1 MRFLTDSRTRNQG
14 LKPLPT
20 SVQAAR
26 LKSCPDTSLLPG
38 RGESGFVLLAVI
50 FLTLVMLITL
60 AIAAPKMAASI
71 QRDKDLETIHRGEQY
86 KRAIQL
92 YYRQFGRYPTSVD
105 QLVQTNQIRFLRKRY
120 TDPETGKDDWKPVIY
135 GRAHV
140 RPLGFFGQPLAAAAG
155 GAIAVAAMGN
165 ASMGMYAPDA
175 GTNVTKDANGVPVA
189 ADSSSAAS
197 TSSSGG
203 SGPGGTMA
211 PSSGTFSMGG
221 QPGAGGSSGFGSG
234 PSFGGSSFGSGQAGS
249 PMGGAM
255 GGTNPGMGAPGTP
268 GMPGMG
274 NQGATSFGGSQG
286 PMVGVTLPLNKP
298 SVIVYK
304 KQDRYNKWEFN
315 YDPVEDQMKAA
326 ASMFGGGSGQGGV
339 PGGTMPGAGG
349 MGGPGTAP
357 MGGAGGTGIGN
368 SGQSDPFGFGQSGA
382 AGSSPQ
388 PAPQPQPA
396 PNPQ

>member
-1 MRFLTDSRTRNQG
+1 MPFASSPRREAD
-14 LKPLPT
+14 
-20 SVQAAR
+20 A
-26 LKSCPDTSLLPG
+26 
-38 RGESGFVLLAVI
+38 ESGFVLLAVI

-60 AIAAPKMAASI
+60 AIAAPKIAASI

-105 QLVQTNQIRFLRKRY
+105 QLVQTNQIRFLRKKY
-120 TDPETGKDDWKPVIY
+120 TDPETGKDDWKPVVY
-135 GRAHV
+135 GQAHV
-140 RPLGFFGQPLAAAAG
+140 RPLGFFGQPLSAAAG

-189 ADSSSAAS
+189 GDSSAATS
-197 TSSSGG
+197 TSGPG
-203 SGPGGTMA
+203 ASGPGAGGTMA

-221 QPGAGGSSGFGSG
+221 QPGGGAGSGFGSGSGAGSG
-234 PSFGGSSFGSGQAGS
+234 PSFGGSSFGGSQPGS
-249 PMGGAM
+249 PMGSSM
-255 GGTNPGMGAPGTP
+255 GGTNPGTGTP

-298 SVIVYK
+298 SVVVYK

-315 YDPVEDQMKAA
+315 YDPVEDQMKAT
-326 ASMFGGGSGQGGV
+326 ASMFGGSSGQGGV
-339 PGGTMPGAGG
+339 PGGTMPGSPIGG
-349 MGGPGTAP
+349 SNSPMGGPGTP
-357 MGGAGGTGIGN
+357 MGGPGN

-382 AGSSPQ
+382 GGSSPSPAPAPQ
-388 PAPQPQPA
+388 PAPT
-396 PNPQ
+396 NPQ

>member
-1 MRFLTDSRTRNQG
+1 MPLFSSPRRKTD
-14 LKPLPT
+14 
-20 SVQAAR
+20 A
-26 LKSCPDTSLLPG
+26 
-38 RGESGFVLLAVI
+38 ESGFVLLAVI

-60 AIAAPKMAASI
+60 AIAAPKIAASI

-92 YYRQFGRYPTSVD
+92 YYKQFGRYPTSVD
-105 QLVQTNQIRFLRKRY
+105 QLVLTNQIRFLRKRY
-120 TDPETGKDDWKPVIY
+120 IDPETGKDDWKPVVY
-135 GRAHV
+135 GQAHV

-155 GAIAVAAMGN
+155 AVAVAAMGN

-189 ADSSSAAS
+189 GDSNSAAS
-197 TSSSGG
+197 TSGPGAGGLGSSGTG
-203 SGPGGTMA
+203 FGNTGAS
-211 PSSGTFSMGG
+211 SSGTFSMGG
-221 QPGAGGSSGFGSG
+221 QPGGGAGGGFGSG
-234 PSFGGSSFGSGQAGS
+234 PSFGGSSLGSGQPGS
-249 PMGGAM
+249 PMGGTTP
-255 GGTNPGMGAPGTP
+255 GTGTP

-298 SVIVYK
+298 SVVVYR

-315 YDPVEDQMKAA
+315 YDPVEDQMKAT
-326 ASMFGGGSGQGGV
+326 ASMFGGSSAMGGGV
-339 PGGTMPGAGG
+339 PGGTTPGGG
-349 MGGPGTAP
+349 FGGAATPP
-357 MGGAGGTGIGN
+357 MGGAGGAGATGLGN

-382 AGSSPQ
+382 GGSSPS
-388 PAPQPQPA
+388 PPPPPPPPP

>member
-1 MRFLTDSRTRNQG
+1 MPLFAPNPRRN
-14 LKPLPT
+14 
-20 SVQAAR
+20 ADA
-26 LKSCPDTSLLPG
+26 
-38 RGESGFVLLAVI
+38 ESGFVLLAVI

-105 QLVQTNQIRFLRKRY
+105 QLVQTNQIRFLRKKY
-120 TDPETGKDDWKPVIY
+120 TDPETGKDDWKPVVY
-135 GRAHV
+135 GQAHV
-140 RPLGFFGQPLAAAAG
+140 RPLGFFGQPLSAAAG

-197 TSSSGG
+197 TSGPGAGAPGG
-203 SGPGGTMA
+203 STMA

-221 QPGAGGSSGFGSG
+221 QPGSSASSGFGSG
-234 PSFGGSSFGSGQAGS
+234 PSFGGSSFGGSQPGS
-249 PMGGAM
+249 PMGSTM
-255 GGTNPGMGAPGTP
+255 GGTNPGTGTA

-274 NQGATSFGGSQG
+274 DRGATSFGGSQG
-286 PMVGVTLPLNKP
+286 PVVGVTLPLNKP
-298 SVIVYK
+298 SVVVYK

-315 YDPVEDQMKAA
+315 YDPVEDQMKAT
-326 ASMFGGGSGQGGV
+326 ASMFGGSSGQGGV
-339 PGGTMPGAGG
+339 PGGTMPGSGIPG
-349 MGGPGTAP
+349 MGTQNAP
-357 MGGAGGTGIGN
+357 GAGRTGLGN

-382 AGSSPQ
+382 GGSSPS
-388 PAPQPQPA
+388 PTPSPQPA